1 MTFVDNLSTS
11 IILNKDT
18 QFLIIFIT
26 SKNFSSDQ
34 EMRSESYTCR
44 EGKET
49 RAKTLFC
56 NVKESGIETSQIF
69 ATNIQYLI

>member
-18 QFLIIFIT
+18 QFLIIFTT
-26 SKNFSSDQ
+26 SKNFASDQ

>member
-1 MTFVDNLSTS
+1 MPVIDHLLTS

-18 QFLIIFIT
+18 QFLIIFMT
-26 SKNFSSDQ
+26 RKNFSSDR

-44 EGKET
+44 EGKKT

-56 NVKESGIETSQIF
+56 NVKESGIEISQIF
-69 ATNIQYLI
+69 ATNI